1 MSEDIGVVDAAGIV
15 VEDCVLEPVAD
26 VGAVDDPD
34 VKLVAPTD
42 TAGAVVAVVG
52 VAFVVDVCDNDVSV
66 VEA

>member
-1 MSEDIGVVDAAGIV
+1 MSDDIGVVDAAGIV

-34 VKLVAPTD
+34 VLVAPTD